1 MKDKLKSYEECRKRY
16 KLGELT
22 SREAAAGCGLC
33 QSTFVNWVKRDER
46 QDPNEMVQVVQ
57 LCALR
62 SERGL
67 SARELAQLSGVG
79 ESTIY
84 ACEQGRRRVGRK
96 SSIALCKTLGVDD
109 MVDLNE
115 LVEVPRHIFH
125 FHNKQIRNK

>member
-16 KLGELT
+16 KLRELT
-22 SREAAAGCGLC
+22 SREAAELCGMP

>member
-1 MKDKLKSYEECRKRY
+1 
-16 KLGELT
+16 
-22 SREAAAGCGLC
+22 
-33 QSTFVNWVKRDER
+33 
-46 QDPNEMVQVVQ
+46 MVQVVQ

>member
-1 MKDKLKSYEECRKRY
+1 MAGFVCKLDARVAPRM
-16 KLGELT
+16 GRV
-22 SREAAAGCGLC
+22 SRNCGMP

>member
-1 MKDKLKSYEECRKRY
+1 MKDKLQSYEECRKRY

-22 SREAAAGCGLC
+22 SQKAAELCGMP

-79 ESTIY
+79 NL
-84 ACEQGRRRVGRK
+84 QFMPMNRVDG
-96 SSIALCKTLGVDD
+96 
-109 MVDLNE
+109 E
-115 LVEVPRHIFH
+115 LVVKLRSHYA
-125 FHNKQIRNK
+125 RR